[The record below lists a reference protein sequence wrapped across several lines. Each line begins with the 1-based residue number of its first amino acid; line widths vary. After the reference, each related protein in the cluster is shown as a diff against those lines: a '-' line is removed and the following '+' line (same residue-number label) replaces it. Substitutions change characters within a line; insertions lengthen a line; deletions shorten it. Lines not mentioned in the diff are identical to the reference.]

1 MLDDEKDVLEFP
13 ADDDVDAV
21 SDDEFE
27 EAAEEAV
34 EEEAEAEAADLAYER
49 HLEEKWDK

>member
-21 SDDEFE
+21 SEDEFD

-34 EEEAEAEAADLAYER
+34 EEEAEAEAS
-49 HLEEKWDK
+49 